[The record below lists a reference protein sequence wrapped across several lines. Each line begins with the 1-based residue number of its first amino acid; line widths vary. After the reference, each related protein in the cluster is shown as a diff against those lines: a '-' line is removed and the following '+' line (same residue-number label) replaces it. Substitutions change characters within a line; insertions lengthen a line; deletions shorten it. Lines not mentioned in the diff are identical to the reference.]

1 MEFKGSLMEF
11 KGSLMEFRTSIP
23 MPDARCPMPHS
34 PSSIIM
40 PNPSNNSSSAFA
52 LEKDAKFYLPED
64 TSTVVN
70 PQTQETSE
78 TNDWFYG
85 TEELLDALPKI
96 WTRSLLYL
104 LIGFAAI
111 VIPWAMLSKV
121 DETGSARGRM
131 EPEGAT
137 QKLDSPVSGT
147 VTAVNVKE
155 GTTVKAGQVLVQLE
169 SDVLRSEL
177 QQVQTKLEGLLNRR
191 SQLDLLK
198 NQILLTINV
207 QEQQNKSQEL
217 EKIAQI
223 SQAQQNLDAKQSTY
237 NLQRL
242 EKLALVEQASQN
254 ISSTQIAQKLA
265 QSRLSR
271 DFTEV
276 GRYRQLLQEG
286 AIPQTKLVELEKTAE
301 ESQRLQ
307 EQAKSDITQ
316 AQLRLKEE
324 FNRYH
329 SLMSQAY
336 SDIQLLKLRLQE
348 QQSGYRSL
356 VQAGKLAVLKNQ
368 EQLKDLQSQTTN
380 LQSEIA
386 QTVSQI
392 TSFKLQLQQRIVR
405 SPVDG
410 VIFELPI
417 QKPGSVVEPGQLI
430 AQIAPKN
437 TSLILKA
444 QIPNEQSGFLKVGMP
459 VKVKFDAFPFQDYGV
474 VQGRVNWI
482 SPDSK
487 IQTSDRGNVETY
499 ELEISLA
506 QPYIQ
511 TANRRIPITPGQ
523 TATAEVVIRQRR
535 VMDFILDPFKKL
547 QQGGLEL

>member
-1 MEFKGSLMEF
+1 
-11 KGSLMEFRTSIP
+11 
-23 MPDARCPMPHS
+23 
-34 PSSIIM
+34 M
-40 PNPSNNSSSAFA
+40 PNSSNNSSSAFA
-52 LEKDAKFYLPED
+52 IEKDAKFYLTED
-64 TSTVVN
+64 KSAGVN
-70 PQTQETSE
+70 PQAQETSQI
-78 TNDWFYG
+78 NDWFYG
-85 TEELLDALPKI
+85 TEELLDALPRV

-104 LIGFAAI
+104 LVGFAAI

-137 QKLDSPVSGT
+137 QQLDSPVSGS

-155 GTTVKAGQVLVQLE
+155 GATVKAGQVLVQLE
-169 SDVLRSEL
+169 SDVMRAEL

-198 NQILLTINV
+198 NQILLTINI

-237 NLQRL
+237 NLQRV

-271 DFTEV
+271 DSTEV
-276 GRYRQLLQEG
+276 ERYRQLLQEG
-286 AIPQTKLVELEKTAE
+286 AIPQTKLVELEKIAE

-324 FNRYH
+324 LNRYH

-336 SDIQLLKLRLQE
+336 SDIQLFKLRLQE
-348 QQSGYRSL
+348 QQSSYRGL

-368 EQLKDLQSQTTN
+368 EQLKDLQTQITN
-380 LQSEIA
+380 VQSEIA
-386 QTVSQI
+386 QTGSQI
-392 TSFKLQLQQRIVR
+392 TSLKLQLQQRIVR

-430 AQIAPKN
+430 AQIAPKG
-437 TSLILKA
+437 TPLILKA
-444 QIPNEQSGFLKVGMP
+444 QIPNQDSGFLKVGMP
-459 VKVKFDAFPFQDYGV
+459 VKVKFDAYPFQDYGV
-474 VQGRVNWI
+474 VQGHVNWI

-487 IQTSDRGNVETY
+487 VQRSEQGNTETY

-535 VMDFILDPFKKL
+535 IIDFILDPFKKL